1 MLRDLS
7 ASKSDC
13 KCNFQSLNL
22 KFPLLNVQFDSESLV
37 KVAGKCLERSRQFAC
52 HLIYGYDV
60 HLKNDLTPRPNN
72 HQGKGKKNLQVLL
85 VIFLIIFKTFFI
97 YFFGSF
103 FRLIEMLASK
113 KILRLTGT

>member
-13 KCNFQSLNL
+13 KCNFQCLNL

-37 KVAGKCLERSRQFAC
+37 KIAGKCLERSRKFAC

-60 HLKNDLTPRPNN
+60 HPKMTLIPRPNN

-97 YFFGSF
+97 FFWFVFSAY
-103 FRLIEMLASK
+103 RDARI
-113 KILRLTGT
+113 